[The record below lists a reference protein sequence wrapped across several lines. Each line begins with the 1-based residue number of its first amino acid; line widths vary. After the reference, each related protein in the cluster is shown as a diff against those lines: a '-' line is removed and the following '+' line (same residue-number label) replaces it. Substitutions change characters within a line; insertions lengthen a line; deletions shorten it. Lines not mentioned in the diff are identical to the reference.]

1 MNEHAKLHEC
11 ISSRNS
17 FLVSENTIIHM
28 KCKKK
33 KKKDKQVLWEYDIT
47 LMCKVG
53 RA

>member
-33 KKKDKQVLWEYDIT
+33 KKKKINKFYGNMT
-47 LMCKVG
+47 LH
-53 RA
+53 